1 MSFRRTVGF
10 DATYSLDREPTGVSV
25 YSRESMR
32 AIERLAPAGE
42 FRRYYRPHRFARGL
56 ALGGA
61 RLLLE
66 SFAPRVEIFH
76 GLNQRLPRA
85 KRGKF
90 VATFHDLFVMTGEYS
105 TPEFRERFTRFSREA
120 AERADAIIAVSSF
133 TAGQVEE
140 LLGVPRS
147 RIRVV
152 YHGVHPP
159 PHAAPIASREPWI
172 LSVGAIQDRKN
183 LVRLCAAFERVP
195 AGWRW
200 KIAGGLGYGSPA
212 ILDRIERS
220 SRRADIDLLGYAS
233 DEQLRE
239 LYSRCSV
246 LAFPSLGEGFGIP
259 VIEAMAAGLP
269 VLTSTVGAMAE
280 VACGAA
286 VLADPEN
293 VDSIAEG
300 LLVLMQ
306 SQELRERYAAVGR
319 ARAKDLSWERAARE
333 TLAVYEGL

>member
-25 YSRESMR
+25 YSRELTR
-32 AIERLAPAGE
+32 AIERLAPEAE
-42 FRRYYRPHRFARGL
+42 FRRYYRPHRFLRGL
-56 ALGGA
+56 ARGGA

-66 SFAPRVEIFH
+66 SVAPRTEIFH

-105 TPEFRERFTRFSREA
+105 TPEFRERFARFSREA
-120 AERADAIIAVSSF
+120 AERADAIVAVSSF

-152 YHGVHPP
+152 YHGVRLSRSS
-159 PHAAPIASREPWI
+159 ALVSAREPWI
-172 LSVGAIQDRKN
+172 LTVGAIQERKN
-183 LVRLCAAFERVP
+183 LVRLCEAVERTP

-200 KIAGGLGYGSPA
+200 KIAGGRGYGSEA
-212 ILDRIERS
+212 VLDRIERS
-220 SRRADIDLLGYAS
+220 PRRADIDLLGYAS
-233 DEQLRE
+233 DARLAE
-239 LYSRCSV
+239 LYSRSAV

-259 VIEAMAAGLP
+259 VVEAMAAGLP
-269 VLTSTVGAMAE
+269 VLTSNYGAMAE
-280 VACGAA
+280 VAGDAA
-286 VLADPEN
+286 ILVDPADVE
-293 VDSIAEG
+293 SIAEG
-300 LLVLMQ
+300 LLALTD
-306 SQELRERYAAVGR
+306 SPDLRERYAKEGR
-319 ARAKDLSWERAARE
+319 TRAAEMSWERAARE
-333 TLAVYEGL
+333 TLSLYERL

>member
-1 MSFRRTVGF
+1 LSFRRTVGF

-120 AERADAIIAVSSF
+120 AERADAIISVSSF
-133 TAGQVEE
+133 TAAQVEE

-159 PHAAPIASREPWI
+159 SHAAAIATREPWI

-183 LVRLCAAFERVP
+183 LVRLCEAFERVP

-212 ILDRIERS
+212 ILERIERS

-233 DEQLRE
+233 DERLRA

-269 VLTSTVGAMAE
+269 VLTSMVGAMAE
-280 VACGAA
+280 VAGGAA
-286 VLADPEN
+286 VLADPKS

-300 LLVLMQ
+300 LLVLTQ

-319 ARAKDLSWERAARE
+319 ARADDLSWERAASE